1 MSLFELRQ
9 RRTPAWLGILAL
21 VMIFLAPPVSQSL
34 RASHH
39 VQISSPHHHPLS
51 ANLSMSAHH
60 SHHAMASSAM
70 PKGDMDEMG
79 MGMGIGIGIGI
90 GIGMDHAACGYCVL
104 LSYLPLLTLSG
115 LLHPVATAWSL
126 RWQALR
132 PVFSLFNDP
141 RFLSPLPRAPP
152 HG

>member
-21 VMIFLAPPVSQSL
+21 VMIFLAPLVSQSL

-39 VQISSPHHHPLS
+39 VQIALRLHHHSPSTSLS
-51 ANLSMSAHH
+51 TPKHH
-60 SHHAMASSAM
+60 NHHAMAASAM
-70 PKGDMDEMG
+70 PKGDMDE
-79 MGMGIGIGIGI
+79 
-90 GIGMDHAACGYCVL
+90 IGMDHAACGYCVL

-115 LLHPVATAWSL
+115 LLQPIAAIWSP

-132 PVFSLFNDP
+132 PVFSLFSDP

-152 HG
+152 QG

>member
-21 VMIFLAPPVSQSL
+21 VMIFLAPLVSQSL
-34 RASHH
+34 RANHH
-39 VQISSPHHHPLS
+39 VQIALRLHHHSPSTSLS
-51 ANLSMSAHH
+51 TPKHH
-60 SHHAMASSAM
+60 HHHHHAMAASAM
-70 PKGDMDEMG
+70 PKGDMDE
-79 MGMGIGIGIGI
+79 
-90 GIGMDHAACGYCVL
+90 IGMDHAACGYCVL

-115 LLHPVATAWSL
+115 LLQPIAAIWSP

-132 PVFSLFNDP
+132 PVFSLFSDP

-152 HG
+152 QG

>member
-21 VMIFLAPPVSQSL
+21 VMIFLAPPISQSL

-39 VQISSPHHHPLS
+39 VQISPRPHHHSPS
-51 ANLSMSAHH
+51 ASLSMPEHH
-60 SHHAMASSAM
+60 SHHAMVSAAT

-79 MGMGIGIGIGI
+79 MGM
-90 GIGMDHAACGYCVL
+90 GMDHAACGYCVL
-104 LSYLPLLTLSG
+104 LSYLPLLALSG
-115 LLHPVATAWSL
+115 LLQAVVAVWSP
-126 RWQALR
+126 RWQALL
-132 PVFSLFNDP
+132 PVYSLFHNP

-152 HG
+152 RG

>member
-9 RRTPAWLGILAL
+9 RRAPAWLGILAL
-21 VMIFLAPPVSQSL
+21 VMIFLAPPISQSL

-39 VQISSPHHHPLS
+39 VQISSTPHHHSPS
-51 ANLSMSAHH
+51 ASLSMPEHH
-60 SHHAMASSAM
+60 SHHAMDSSAM
-70 PKGDMDEMG
+70 PKGDRDEM
-79 MGMGIGIGIGI
+79 
-90 GIGMDHAACGYCVL
+90 GMDHAACGYCVL

-115 LLHPVATAWSL
+115 LLQPVSAVWSP

-152 HG
+152 RG

>member
-21 VMIFLAPPVSQSL
+21 VMIFLAPPISQSL

-39 VQISSPHHHPLS
+39 VQISSPPHHPPS
-51 ANLSMSAHH
+51 ASLPMPDHH
-60 SHHAMASSAM
+60 SHHVMASSTM

-79 MGMGIGIGIGI
+79 M
-90 GIGMDHAACGYCVL
+90 GMDHAACGYCVL

-115 LLHPVATAWSL
+115 LLHPVATAWSP

-132 PVFSLFNDP
+132 PIFSLFNDP